1 MLVLIHIST
10 PLQSDS
16 YIFLQEVIGKNLSV
30 RHSFT
35 LRTRSTLKKSHLTDI
50 NISTGEDI
58 ENAFWPHDIIS
69 QELLPNQNVSCI

>member
-35 LRTRSTLKKSHLTDI
+35 LRTRRTLKKSNLTNT
-50 NISTGEDI
+50 NISTGEYI
-58 ENAFWPHDIIS
+58 ENAFWSHDIIFRK
-69 QELLPNQNVSCI
+69 LLPNQNVSCI